1 MKDFFNYFK
10 STTVTKRGYDG
21 KYEEEVV
28 RLNFTKVI
36 VHSVLSVLLLILTLN
51 SYTTVPAGHVK
62 VQTLFG
68 KVVDEELTEG
78 FHIVNPLADFK
89 VFDLRDTTVD
99 IENIMI
105 PAQDKLKT
113 DFDVSLVLKF
123 DGNMASDLLGEVGP
137 QEKVIN
143 DIVVKK
149 IRSLLRET
157 GKSVQ
162 KSQDFFLETVQVE
175 LQQNV
180 KDDLNEYLRK
190 YHINIEAVLFR
201 DITLPKLITNA
212 INQTKQRQEEIEQE
226 KAKLDIIEQ
235 QAQQQVVQAKAKED
249 AAISEANAKRT
260 LADARAYEIETVA
273 QSTAKGNKLVNKTL
287 TKDLIETQ
295 RIDKWDGKY
304 PTTIMGESTG
314 VLLNLPNK

>member
-123 DGNMASDLLGEVGP
+123 DGNMASDLLG
-137 QEKVIN
+137 
-143 DIVVKK
+143 
-149 IRSLLRET
+149 
-157 GKSVQ
+157 
-162 KSQDFFLETVQVE
+162 
-175 LQQNV
+175 
-180 KDDLNEYLRK
+180 
-190 YHINIEAVLFR
+190 
-201 DITLPKLITNA
+201 
-212 INQTKQRQEEIEQE
+212 
-226 KAKLDIIEQ
+226 
-235 QAQQQVVQAKAKED
+235 
-249 AAISEANAKRT
+249 
-260 LADARAYEIETVA
+260 
-273 QSTAKGNKLVNKTL
+273 
-287 TKDLIETQ
+287 
-295 RIDKWDGKY
+295 
-304 PTTIMGESTG
+304 
-314 VLLNLPNK
+314 